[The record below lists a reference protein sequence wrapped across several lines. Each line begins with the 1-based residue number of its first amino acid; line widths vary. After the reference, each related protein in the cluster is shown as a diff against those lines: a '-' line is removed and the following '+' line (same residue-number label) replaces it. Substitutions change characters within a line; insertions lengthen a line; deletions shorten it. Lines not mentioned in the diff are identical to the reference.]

1 MIISRTPFR
10 VSLFGGGTDYPEWF
24 LKNSGSVI
32 SFSINKYCH
41 VIVRYLPPYFHYN
54 YRIRFFN
61 EQKTNQIASI
71 RNPAV
76 RETLKYLE
84 FKKNKIEIIHQ
95 GDLPG
100 LSGLGAS
107 SSFLVGMI
115 KALSQLKNKELSKK
129 QLAKE
134 AFFIER
140 YLVGDKVGF
149 QDQVIASYGGLKFIK
164 FHKNKDFS
172 VNTIKINNEIKNQIE
187 NNLILVYTGSQRFS
201 QKITKNI
208 STQTLKNKN
217 NNHLSDIAS
226 TTNIAKKLFDSKS
239 LDLKSLG
246 ELMNYSWKKKKE
258 LGPGITNNLIDD
270 MYQYGLLNGASGGKL
285 LGAGG
290 GGFLLFVVESK
301 NLKNFKKTHS
311 KHMFFN
317 IKIDN
322 EGSKI
327 LYSSK
332 KNNKF

>member
-32 SFSINKYCH
+32 SFSINKYCY

-129 QLAKE
+129 QLAEE

-140 YLVGDKVGF
+140 DLIKAIQKGSALCADC
-149 QDQVIASYGGLKFIK
+149 FI
-164 FHKNKDFS
+164 
-172 VNTIKINNEIKNQIE
+172 
-187 NNLILVYTGSQRFS
+187 
-201 QKITKNI
+201 
-208 STQTLKNKN
+208 
-217 NNHLSDIAS
+217 
-226 TTNIAKKLFDSKS
+226 
-239 LDLKSLG
+239 
-246 ELMNYSWKKKKE
+246 
-258 LGPGITNNLIDD
+258 
-270 MYQYGLLNGASGGKL
+270 
-285 LGAGG
+285 
-290 GGFLLFVVESK
+290 
-301 NLKNFKKTHS
+301 
-311 KHMFFN
+311 
-317 IKIDN
+317 
-322 EGSKI
+322 
-327 LYSSK
+327 
-332 KNNKF
+332 